1 MAGKGEFLLHG
12 LIGGASGAIA
22 ALVNMYVR
30 FTSFH
35 TSLLFTRHLS
45 SSPPSSA
52 RVSQS
57 PPTSVIENKLI
68 TAHQKHTSHSTK
80 HSMKATTN
88 EQNNSKTS

>member
-22 ALVNMYVR
+22 ALVNMYVE
-30 FTSFH
+30 FTSFL
-35 TSLLFTRHLS
+35 TSLLLTYLRS
-45 SSPPSSA
+45 PSSV
-52 RVSQS
+52 RVSRS
-57 PPTSVIENKLI
+57 LSASGIENKLI
-68 TAHQKHTSHSTK
+68 TAHQKPMSHSIK